1 MALRKGSI
9 EIKNRILSVCVRLF
23 LEQGYHNTPISQI
36 IKEADISASTFQNIF
51 HTKDGVLTELIEFMF
66 SGQFGA
72 ARSIAGETPSPVY
85 TYAAET
91 AIQLVLTELNENL
104 RDVYIEA
111 YTVPATAEYIH
122 QHTAVELYKIFGQY
136 FPGYSESDFYKLEI
150 GTAGIMRGF
159 MAKRCDIH
167 FTLAQKLECFLQI
180 SLRAFKVPQ
189 EEQDRILAYIK
200 SIDICA
206 VANGVM
212 QKLFAALEMRFD
224 FTLRQYNQGTMLF

>member
-1 MALRKGSI
+1 MFIEKGF
-9 EIKNRILSVCVRLF
+9 KATTMLD
-23 LEQGYHNTPISQI
+23 I
-36 IKEADISASTFQNIF
+36 IKEADVSSGTFQNIF
-51 HTKDGVLTELIEFMF
+51 KTKDGVLFELISFMF
-66 SGQFGA
+66 DNQFA
-72 ARSIAGETPSPVY
+72 MARGIGDDQLPPVY
-85 TYAAET
+85 IYAMET
-91 AIQLVLTELNENL
+91 AIRLAITELNENI
-104 RDVYIEA
+104 REIYVEVYS
-111 YTVPATAEYIH
+111 VPHLAEYIYRK
-122 QHTAVELYKIFGQY
+122 TSTELARIFKNY
-136 FPGYSESDFYKLEI
+136 NPDWTDSDFYECEI